1 MAEVIAEVVEELV
14 KKKRGRPRKENPY
27 RDFQPNVQETF
38 KDYAETYAELIESF
52 YNVPTEARIEKPQWE
67 KINNHVKQICERLEA
82 SHNFNHKFDK
92 YNYRP
97 NSSWGG
103 IDKIREEQRKKFV
116 NEWYNN
122 ANIDNVYKGYMVFS
136 HLKLYIVESSKEM
149 KV

>member
-1 MAEVIAEVVEELV
+1 MTEVVEEPV
-14 KKKRGRPRKENPY
+14 KKKRGRPRKEIPY
-27 RDFQPNVQETF
+27 RDFQSYIQETF

-52 YNVPTEARIEKPQWE
+52 YNAPTDTRIEKSQWDD
-67 KINNHVKQICERLEA
+67 INNHIKQICERLTT
-82 SHNFNHKFDK
+82 SPDFNHKFDK

-97 NSSWGG
+97 NSSWRG
-103 IDKIREEQRKKFV
+103 IDKVREEQRKKFV

>member
-1 MAEVIAEVVEELV
+1 MAEVVEEPV
-14 KKKRGRPRKENPY
+14 KKKRGRPRKEDPY
-27 RDFQPNVQETF
+27 RDFQPHVQETF

-52 YNVPTEARIEKPQWE
+52 YNVPTEARIEKSQWE
-67 KINNHVKQICERLEA
+67 EINNHVKQICERLES
-82 SHNFNHKFDK
+82 SHDFIHKFGK

-116 NEWYNN
+116 NGWYNN

>member
-1 MAEVIAEVVEELV
+1 MTEVIEEPV

-27 RDFQPNVQETF
+27 RDFQPHIQDIF

-67 KINNHVKQICERLEA
+67 EINNHVKQICERLEA
-82 SHNFNHKFDK
+82 FHDFNYKFDN

-97 NSSWGG
+97 SSLWRGL
-103 IDKIREEQRKKFV
+103 DKIREEQRKQFV
-116 NEWYNN
+116 NELYNN
-122 ANIDNVYKGYMVFS
+122 TNIDNVYKGYMVFS

>member
-1 MAEVIAEVVEELV
+1 MAEVAEEPV

-67 KINNHVKQICERLEA
+67 EINNHVKQICERLET
-82 SHNFNHKFDK
+82 SHDFNHKFDK

-97 NSSWGG
+97 NTSWRG